1 VAAGRERGPRPR
13 RVSLPGVAE
22 LLRPVGPGPAT
33 DSGRQASGRE
43 AHPQKIT
50 VYLSADE
57 FLDLE
62 RARLSLHIRGIR
74 VDRGRLV
81 REAIAVLM
89 ADLEAGIDASLI
101 ARRLRAVGQSVPAAE
116 VPAAEVPAAEVP
128 AIAVPAIAVPA
139 GAAPSP
145 AVPGAAAPADGVQAA
160 GAATNG
166 GSANTVLANGALA
179 DGARVDGARV
189 GGARVGGAR
198 ADGAGAD
205 GVAAVGA
212 SVTGA
217 TVDGV
222 PADDACDAS
231 LNGDPVTNTGAGGGP
246 AGPQ

>member
-89 ADLEAGIDASLI
+89 ADLEAGIDASVI
-101 ARRLRAVGQSVPAAE
+101 ARRLR
-116 VPAAEVPAAEVP
+116 
-128 AIAVPAIAVPA
+128 
-139 GAAPSP
+139 
-145 AVPGAAAPADGVQAA
+145 
-160 GAATNG
+160 
-166 GSANTVLANGALA
+166 
-179 DGARVDGARV
+179 
-189 GGARVGGAR
+189 
-198 ADGAGAD
+198 
-205 GVAAVGA
+205 AVGA

-222 PADDACDAS
+222 PADDAYGAS
-231 LNGDPVTNTGAGGGP
+231 LNGDAVTNTGAGGP

>member
-22 LLRPVGPGPAT
+22 LLRPVGPGPAS
-33 DSGRQASGRE
+33 DPGRQASGRE

-89 ADLEAGIDASLI
+89 ADLEAGIDASVI
-101 ARRLRAVGQSVPAAE
+101 ARRLRAVGQPVPDG
-116 VPAAEVPAAEVP
+116 
-128 AIAVPAIAVPA
+128 AVPAVAVPA
-139 GAAPSP
+139 
-145 AVPGAAAPADGVQAA
+145 AAAPAAGVQAI
-160 GAATNG
+160 GAATDG
-166 GSANTVLANGALA
+166 ATANSVLANGA
-179 DGARVDGARV
+179 
-189 GGARVGGAR
+189 R
-198 ADGAGAD
+198 ADSARAD
-205 GVAAVGA
+205 GVAALGA
-212 SVTGA
+212 SITGA

-222 PADDACDAS
+222 PADDAYGAAV
-231 LNGDPVTNTGAGGGP
+231 NGAAVTSTGAGGGP

>member
-1 VAAGRERGPRPR
+1 VAAGRARGSRPR

-22 LLRPVGPGPAT
+22 LLRPVGPGPAS
-33 DSGRQASGRE
+33 DPGRQASGRE

-89 ADLEAGIDASLI
+89 ADLEAGIDASVI
-101 ARRLRAVGQSVPAAE
+101 ARRLRAVGQSIPAD
-116 VPAAEVPAAEVP
+116 
-128 AIAVPAIAVPA
+128 AVPAD
-139 GAAPSP
+139 
-145 AVPGAAAPADGVQAA
+145 AAPADGVQAT
-160 GAATNG
+160 GAAMDI
-166 GSANTVLANGALA
+166 GSANSVLAS
-179 DGARVDGARV
+179 
-189 GGARVGGAR
+189 GAR
-198 ADGAGAD
+198 ADGARGDGARAD
-205 GVAAVGA
+205 GVAALGA

-222 PADDACDAS
+222 PADDPYGAA
-231 LNGDPVTNTGAGGGP
+231 VTSTGAGGGP

>member
-22 LLRPVGPGPAT
+22 LLRPVGPGPTT

-89 ADLEAGIDASLI
+89 ADLEAGIDASMI
-101 ARRLRAVGQSVPAAE
+101 ARRLRAVGQSGPAAE
-116 VPAAEVPAAEVP
+116 VPAAGIP
-128 AIAVPAIAVPA
+128 AIEVPAIAVPA

-145 AVPGAAAPADGVQAA
+145 AALGAAAPADGVQAA

-179 DGARVDGARV
+179 DGARVGGVRV
-189 GGARVGGAR
+189 GGPR
-198 ADGAGAD
+198 AD

-222 PADDACDAS
+222 PADDAYDAS

>member
-1 VAAGRERGPRPR
+1 MAAGRERGPRPR

-33 DSGRQASGRE
+33 DSGREASGRE

-89 ADLEAGIDASLI
+89 ADLEAGIDASVI

-116 VPAAEVPAAEVP
+116 VPAAGVPAVTVP
-128 AIAVPAIAVPA
+128 AFAVPAV
-139 GAAPSP
+139 GAA
-145 AVPGAAAPADGVQAA
+145 
-160 GAATNG
+160 
-166 GSANTVLANGALA
+166 
-179 DGARVDGARV
+179 
-189 GGARVGGAR
+189 
-198 ADGAGAD
+198 
-205 GVAAVGA
+205 
-212 SVTGA
+212 VTGA

-222 PADDACDAS
+222 PADDAHGVS
-231 LNGDPVTNTGAGGGP
+231 LNGDAVTNTGPGGGP